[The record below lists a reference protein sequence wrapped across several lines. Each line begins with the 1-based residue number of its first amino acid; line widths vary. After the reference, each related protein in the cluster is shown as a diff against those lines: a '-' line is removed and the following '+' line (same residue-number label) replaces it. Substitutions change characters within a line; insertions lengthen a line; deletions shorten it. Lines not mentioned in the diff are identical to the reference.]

1 MEKEINQYTAKNRI
15 RRKIRI
21 LFKKGDG
28 HFLYHKTS
36 CMIHNGYQIK
46 CRIIFFWLLIFWGV
60 NIFAQ
65 SMPKDELVFLTSEW
79 KGERFADGRPKVPDN
94 LIERAKYIGIEEAWT
109 VLRNEGYKN
118 QFEGNWKMVNDSVK
132 VVGRVVTAQ
141 FMPSRPDVEMKI
153 KERGKNEGRK
163 GNTNSW
169 PIDAL
174 TKGDVY
180 VADCFGKIAQGTLIG
195 DNLGNSIFAR
205 SGNGVIF
212 DGAAR
217 DLSGLAE
224 IKGFNAFVRDFDP
237 SYLEEVVLMGLNTP
251 IRIGHAI
258 VLPGD
263 LVISEKEGVLFI
275 PAHLAEKVISTAEFI
290 GLRDTFGHA
299 MLKSGRYSPGQIDSQ
314 WTEEIKA
321 AFLKWQDEH
330 PGGVKLTRAQLESF
344 MEKRTW

>member
-1 MEKEINQYTAKNRI
+1 MKRTITFLLFLVLCNAK
-15 RRKIRI
+15 
-21 LFKKGDG
+21 
-28 HFLYHKTS
+28 
-36 CMIHNGYQIK
+36 
-46 CRIIFFWLLIFWGV
+46 
-60 NIFAQ
+60 IFAQ
-65 SMPKDELVFLTSEW
+65 SMPKEELIFLTSEW
-79 KGERFADGRPKVPDN
+79 KGERFNDGRPKIQDN
-94 LIERAKYIGIEEAWT
+94 LIERAKHIGIEEAWT
-109 VLRNEGYKN
+109 VLRNEGYRN
-118 QFEGNWKMVNDSVK
+118 QFEGNWKMVNDTVQ

-141 FMPSRPDVEMKI
+141 FMPARPDVEMKI

-169 PIDAL
+169 PIDVL

-195 DNLGNSIFAR
+195 DNLGNAIFAK

-217 DLSGLAE
+217 DLSGLAD
-224 IKGFNAFVRDFDP
+224 IKGFNAYVRDFDP
-237 SYLEEVVLMGLNTP
+237 SYLEDVMLMGLNTP

-263 LVISEKEGVLFI
+263 LVISEREGVLFV

-290 GLRDTFGHA
+290 ALRDKFGHA
-299 MLKSGRYSPGQIDSQ
+299 VLKSGKYSPGQIDNQ

-321 AFLKWQDEH
+321 AFLKWLEEH
-330 PGGVKLTRAQLESF
+330 PGEVKLTRAQLDAF

>member
-1 MEKEINQYTAKNRI
+1 MKCKITFLLLLVFCTAKI
-15 RRKIRI
+15 
-21 LFKKGDG
+21 
-28 HFLYHKTS
+28 
-36 CMIHNGYQIK
+36 
-46 CRIIFFWLLIFWGV
+46 V
-60 NIFAQ
+60 AQ
-65 SMPKDELVFLTSEW
+65 SMPKEELIFLTSDW
-79 KGERFADGRPKVPDN
+79 KGERFSDGRPKIPDN
-94 LIERAKYIGIEEAWT
+94 LIERAKHIGIEEAWT

-118 QFEGNWKMVNDSVK
+118 QFEGNWKMVNDTVQ

-169 PIDAL
+169 PIDVL

-217 DLSGLAE
+217 DLAGLAD
-224 IKGFNAFVRDFDP
+224 IKGFNAYVRDFDP

-275 PAHLAEKVISTAEFI
+275 PAHLAEKVISTSEFI
-290 GLRDTFGHA
+290 ALRDKFGHA
-299 MLKSGRYSPGQIDSQ
+299 MLRAGKYSPGQIDSQ
-314 WTEEIKA
+314 WTEEIKS
-321 AFLKWQDEH
+321 AFLKWLDEH
-330 PGGVKLTRAQLESF
+330 PGEAKLTKAQLEFF

>member
-1 MEKEINQYTAKNRI
+1 MKCKFA
-15 RRKIRI
+15 
-21 LFKKGDG
+21 
-28 HFLYHKTS
+28 FL
-36 CMIHNGYQIK
+36 
-46 CRIIFFWLLIFWGV
+46 LLLTFYGAYS
-60 NIFAQ
+60 FAQ
-65 SMPKDELVFLTSEW
+65 SMPKEELVFLTSEW
-79 KGERFADGRPKVPDN
+79 KGERFPDGRPKIPDN
-94 LIERAKYIGIEEAWT
+94 LIQRAKHIGIEEAWT

-118 QFEGNWKMVNDSVK
+118 QFEGNWKMVNDSVQ

-141 FMPSRPDVEMKI
+141 FMPSRPDIEMKI

-169 PIDAL
+169 PIDVL

-217 DLSGLAE
+217 DLSGLAA
-224 IKGFNAFVRDFDP
+224 IKGFNAYVRDFDP
-237 SYLEEVVLMGLNTP
+237 SYLPDVMLLVLYTP

-263 LVISEKEGVLFI
+263 LVISEREGVLFI
-275 PAHLAEKVISTAEFI
+275 PAHLAEKVISTSEFI
-290 GLRDTFGHA
+290 ALRDKFGHA
-299 MLKSGRYSPGQIDSQ
+299 VLK
-314 WTEEIKA
+314 
-321 AFLKWQDEH
+321 
-330 PGGVKLTRAQLESF
+330 
-344 MEKRTW
+344 

>member
-1 MEKEINQYTAKNRI
+1 MKCKITFLLLLVFSGAK
-15 RRKIRI
+15 
-21 LFKKGDG
+21 
-28 HFLYHKTS
+28 
-36 CMIHNGYQIK
+36 
-46 CRIIFFWLLIFWGV
+46 IFS
-60 NIFAQ
+60 Q
-65 SMPKDELVFLTSEW
+65 SMPKEELIFLTSEW
-79 KGERFADGRPKVPDN
+79 KGERFPDGRPKIPDN
-94 LIERAKYIGIEEAWT
+94 LIERAKHIGIEEAWT

-118 QFEGNWKMVNDSVK
+118 QFEGNWKMVNDTIQ

-141 FMPSRPDVEMKI
+141 FMPSRPDLEMKI

-169 PIDAL
+169 PIDVL

-195 DNLGNSIFAR
+195 DNLGNSIFAKT
-205 SGNGVIF
+205 GNGVIF

-217 DLSGLAE
+217 DVSGLAE
-224 IKGFNAFVRDFDP
+224 IKGFNAYVRDFDP

-263 LVISEKEGVLFI
+263 LVISEREGVLFI
-275 PAHLAEKVISTAEFI
+275 PPHLAEKVISTAEFI
-290 GLRDTFGHA
+290 ALRDEFGHA

-314 WTEEIKA
+314 WTEEIKT
-321 AFLKWQDEH
+321 AFLKWLDEH
-330 PGGVKLTRAQLESF
+330 PGEAKLTKAQLEFF